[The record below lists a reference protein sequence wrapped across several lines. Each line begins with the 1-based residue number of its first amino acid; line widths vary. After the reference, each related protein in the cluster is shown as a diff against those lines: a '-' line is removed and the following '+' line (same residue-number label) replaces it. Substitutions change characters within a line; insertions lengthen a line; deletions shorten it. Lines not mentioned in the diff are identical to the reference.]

1 MDAESE
7 PIPALSLTQ
16 FHPGHILFTLIPPHL
31 YLGDSE
37 TCRLALA
44 AQIRAFRVGRKFQRI
59 IIRGGRSAHRRRA
72 GLSRMSPF
80 KFMPA
85 QMNYRYSS
93 LSCALVNVY
102 IEKTVS

>member
-7 PIPALSLTQ
+7 PIPAPSLTQ

-72 GLSRMSPF
+72 GTQQNVPIQVHASPNELSVF
-80 KFMPA
+80 KP
-85 QMNYRYSS
+85 
-93 LSCALVNVY
+93 LVCSRQCLY
-102 IEKTVS
+102 